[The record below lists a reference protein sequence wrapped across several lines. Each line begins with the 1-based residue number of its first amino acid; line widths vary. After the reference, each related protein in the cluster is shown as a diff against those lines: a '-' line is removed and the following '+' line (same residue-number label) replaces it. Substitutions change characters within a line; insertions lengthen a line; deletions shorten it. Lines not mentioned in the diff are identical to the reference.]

1 MDREQ
6 KIRENLGLVH
16 ACAKRFKAR
25 GMEYDDLYQAG
36 CLGLVKAVDGFDES
50 RGLKFSTYAV
60 PVILGEMRRLFR
72 DGGAIK
78 VGRALKELSL
88 KAGKATA
95 DFSAREGRTPT
106 IQELAEILGV
116 EAAEAAQA
124 VNAGQRP
131 ISLTAGEEE
140 GGQIDVAVDGE
151 DDRITEL
158 LSLKQ
163 VVGELEPRDREH
175 YCVPVFPEPHADAD
189 GRGAGDDTGTG
200 VPAGKGDFVQAAG
213 KTDRRIKPAGR
224 DSLRQAFFLFILRES
239 PSESLRSNGVCWYT

>member
-88 KAGKATA
+88 KAGKEAA

-163 VVGELEPRDREH
+163 VVGELEPRDRSIIIFRYFQSRTQTQTAE
-175 YCVPVFPEPHADAD
+175 AL
-189 GRGAGDDTGTG
+189 GMTQ
-200 VPAGKGDFVQAAG
+200 VQVS
-213 KTDRRIKPAGR
+213 RREKVILSK
-224 DSLRQAFFLFILRES
+224 LREKLID
-239 PSESLRSNGVCWYT
+239 E